1 MLSACHHHLSRQPC
15 LPILGRFENYIFAD
29 GGSWHIDTKS
39 MLILQIKLT
48 ERLLN
53 LCKLNKSVPVTS
65 PLH

>member
-15 LPILGRFENYIFAD
+15 LPILGRFENYIFPD
-29 GGSWHIDTKS
+29 GSSWQKS